1 MNKKHCKLLVL
12 GSGPAGYTAALY
24 ASRANLMPVLL
35 TGLEIGGQL
44 TTTTDVENW
53 PGDANDLQGPDL
65 MERMK
70 EHVKKFN
77 TEIIMDQIKSVDLKN
92 KPFVL
97 NGDDATYTCDSLII
111 ATGASAKYLGLES
124 EKKYL
129 GKGVSAC
136 ATCDGFFYRDQ
147 EIIVVGGG
155 NTAVEEALYLSNI
168 ASKVKLVH
176 RRDSL
181 RAEAI
186 LIERI
191 MQKEKDG
198 KVDIIW
204 DHTLEEVLGDNDKV
218 EGVKLKNVKT
228 DKIQEV
234 SCSGVFIAIGHQP
247 NTSIFKGSLEMDD
260 TGYLKINGGSNG
272 NATQCSIDGVFA
284 AGDVSDS
291 IYRQA
296 ITSAGAGCMAALD
309 AEKYLDK

>member
-1 MNKKHCKLLVL
+1 MDKKHVKLLVL

-24 ASRANLMPVLL
+24 ASRANMKPLLL

-70 EHVKKFN
+70 DHVKKFN
-77 TEIIMDQIKSVDLKN
+77 TEIIMDQIKSVDLQKR
-92 KPFVL
+92 PFEL
-97 NGDDATYTCDSLII
+97 TGDDAVYTCDSLII

-147 EIIVVGGG
+147 EVVVVGGG

-168 ASKVKLVH
+168 ASKVTLIH
-176 RRDSL
+176 RRDKL

-186 LIERI
+186 LVDRI
-191 MQKEKDG
+191 KQKEKDG
-198 KVDIIW
+198 KVEIVW
-204 DHTLEEVLGDNDKV
+204 NHTLDEVLGDNDKV
-218 EGVKLKNVKT
+218 QSVRVKHVESKAMME
-228 DKIQEV
+228 IE
-234 SCSGVFIAIGHQP
+234 CSGAFIAIGHKP
-247 NTSIFKGSLEMDD
+247 NTDIFRGSLDMDD
-260 TGYLKINGGSNG
+260 TGYLHIKGGSTG
-272 NATQCSIDGVFA
+272 NATQCSIEGVFA

-291 IYRQA
+291 IYRQE